1 MKLMFYTHK
10 KYEKKMIYTKQKY
23 YESGSKFAKQLARK
37 LQKQQSDNT
46 IYKIRDPHSK
56 ALLHKQYEIQM
67 AFQNYYKQ
75 LYSQPQLLDEQRIEQ
90 FLTSLNLPT
99 LSEDKNRKLTAE
111 ITKEELNS
119 AISRLKQ
126 IHR

>member
-75 LYSQPQLLDEQRIEQ
+75 LYSQPQLLDEQQIEQ

>member
-46 IYKIRDPHSK
+46 IYKIRDPHTK

-99 LSEDKNRKLTAE
+99 LSEDKNRK
-111 ITKEELNS
+111 
-119 AISRLKQ
+119 
-126 IHR
+126 